1 MLREFCSR
9 YIPLSASPRL
19 RGVRFMRGGNRQ
31 ASPASRWRRRGGL
44 FGVGLV
50 LMLAALVL
58 MPLLASGPEEVS
70 AQGLPTPNPDGTY
83 TVPRDWPL
91 RPAGISPGTTFRLL
105 FLTTRWDAATSTDIA
120 IYDAIVQTEARRITG
135 NPNQIA
141 HPAIR
146 PYASLFRVVGST
158 ATVDARD
165 HTNMN
170 PDTDGPGVHIF
181 WLNGPLVAANYNGF
195 WKDTW
200 VNWEEADRRDQ
211 AGTQSPNDW
220 PWTGTNN
227 GGTKSGNPLGHS
239 RGVTQGQFK
248 ANAGDRDPLGHNVAP
263 RTQMHSFYGISP
275 VFIVEE
281 FETLVPIFG
290 RADPSKTTVEVL
302 HSSIDEV
309 VRYSYDG
316 IDPYNRSNVYEDER
330 PGASFMVDEH
340 ESCAPNE
347 GSAVVGGNWHPDPST
362 FGEYRK
368 LTYTVKLA
376 QPPPTRKNAVV
387 AIFGP
392 DDKHPRDR
400 KGFKQQYEDIFKKQ
414 MAITGRTSPMRGMGN
429 QLPEG
434 RVTVPT
440 SRLLFSSTNWDVPQE
455 VEVWVRCANPHN
467 PWEDIHIFH
476 GVYPQGT
483 TGALGNPPVAD
494 WFEVTVTVIDANT
507 SPRPSDLNSA
517 DAYPGRIRIHRERL
531 GGGFNIAGGNWQVPI
546 QLHWRTA
553 QIDAFQAGDAADR
566 LKVNDADAAMGNFRK
581 FEVKVEGMAK
591 GMSAPRSDGGPTY
604 ADGDRLPTTL
614 TWDVSPEKLVAGRG
628 DPFENYYPAYFL
640 TPDLT
645 MDSVVYSPGSPI
657 YRMTVTPYSIRGF
670 RVPGEAVVQCI
681 HVRSPDEDPVTG
693 AGATEHKAFYP
704 VACPS
709 NFPNAPASQQLAEPP
724 MLTISSAS
732 QWVDEGTDATFTI
745 TADRTP
751 LLDRTV
757 KVYLSQEMGE
767 GLNYVGAEE
776 ATTITLPAGH
786 RSVDWVVTSYSDD
799 QERADGTIEARINPS
814 DDYGVTNPRGVSL
827 PLIDD
832 DSGSTA
838 TISVSAGPAIIEGD
852 PASFTITATSAP
864 SADLD
869 VSVTV
874 SQSGDFG
881 ASTGKRTVTI
891 PTSGSATLTIATSN
905 DGAGEADGTVT
916 VTAAAGPRYTLHA
929 TDHAASVA
937 VSDDDYQVSAAV
949 LATVYQHTADDGMGN
964 MNRRVWRTV
973 LIAFGLGE
981 DNWIRG
987 GMRAMTAANARAQY
1001 GSDPVWQP
1009 VIAELDA
1016 YEAAVQQ
1023 QQNAR
1028 PVISVTAG
1036 AGITE
1041 GEGASFTLTSTPA
1054 PPAALYVNVWVEETG
1069 AYGVTNGRR
1078 QVVVPTTGSA
1088 TLSVATD
1095 DDSRGEPAGVITT
1108 TLNTGNRYTIDAT
1121 NRKASVA
1128 VADNDGVTVDPQ
1140 LIADVRSYM
1149 AETQH
1154 GPVHVNRWKRV
1165 LEAFGVE
1172 EYAGLE
1178 PMTSAEA
1185 KQKYGTWARWQPVIP
1200 VLEAIEAAGQTV
1212 VTPVTPT
1219 PEVSI
1224 TAGADV
1230 TEGGSA
1236 EFTISASPT
1245 PAADLPVSVTVSQS
1259 GEYGVSTGVQTV
1271 TIPTTG
1277 IATLTIATSNDAVDE
1292 TDGSVTATV
1301 NTGSGYTVS
1310 SSQGAGTVNVA
1321 DDDATPV
1328 TPVAPQ
1334 PTLDPQLVADVRSYA
1349 GETQHGAG
1357 HVNRWKR
1364 VLEAFGVEDYPNLEP
1379 TTAGEAQAHA
1389 DIGRARWIPVA
1400 EYLVALEA
1408 ANPQPAPAPTS
1419 ESVNAQV
1426 LADVRSYAA
1435 ETQHG
1440 AKHVNRWKRVLEAF
1454 GAESYPDLEPMT
1466 AAAAQVYADA
1476 GWGRWVP
1483 VAAELQ
1489 AIESA
1494 TPAPTPTPAPVV
1506 TPEVNILSSVGGSEG
1521 QTVTFGISANPAPSS
1536 DLNVGIN
1543 VVTTGDFGYGAIP
1556 SSVTIP
1562 TGGSVTLSIT
1572 TTDDSA
1578 DEPDGSVTLTLNGGS
1593 GYTVGALASETVSV
1607 TDDDATVAPV
1617 VQDPEVS
1624 VTAGSD
1630 VTEGGNAEF
1639 TITASPAPAANLP
1652 VSVTITASGDYGASA
1667 GQRTVTIPTGG
1678 SATLTIATSDDSVDE
1693 TDGSVTATVNTGDG
1707 YTVSSSQGAGT
1718 VSVSDNDVTPEVS
1731 VTAGSGITEGGNAE
1745 FTITASPAPAADLDV
1760 TVTVT
1765 QDGDYGASTGAQTVT
1780 IPTGGS
1786 ATLTIATSDDSVDET
1801 DGSVTATVN
1810 TGDGYTVSGSQGA
1823 GTVAVSDNDVTP
1835 EVSITAGSGITEGGD
1850 AEFTITASPAPDAD
1864 LDVSVTVTQ
1873 DGDYGAS
1880 TGQRTVTIPT
1890 GGSATLTIA
1899 TSDDSVD
1906 ETDGSVTATV
1916 NTGDGYTVSSSQGA
1930 GTVSVSDN
1938 DVTPEVSITA
1948 GSGITEGG
1956 DAEFTITASPAP
1968 AADLDVTVTV
1978 TQDGD
1983 YGVSTG
1989 QRTVTIPTGGSA
2001 TLTIATSDDS
2011 VDETDGSVTATVN
2024 TGDDYTVSSSQ
2035 GAGTVAVSDNDD
2047 APAQQLPEVS
2057 VEDAQGSE
2065 GNLYLEFMV
2074 TLSEASE
2081 ETVTVWYEIREGTA
2095 TNGVDYA
2102 IGNLKVVFQP
2112 GWTWAYAGVNVYDD
2126 SRREDDETLEL
2137 VLTEAEG
2144 AVITDG
2150 TATGTILDD
2159 D

>member
-1 MLREFCSR
+1 
-9 YIPLSASPRL
+9 
-19 RGVRFMRGGNRQ
+19 
-31 ASPASRWRRRGGL
+31 
-44 FGVGLV
+44 
-50 LMLAALVL
+50 
-58 MPLLASGPEEVS
+58 
-70 AQGLPTPNPDGTY
+70 
-83 TVPRDWPL
+83 
-91 RPAGISPGTTFRLL
+91 
-105 FLTTRWDAATSTDIA
+105 
-120 IYDAIVQTEARRITG
+120 
-135 NPNQIA
+135 
-141 HPAIR
+141 
-146 PYASLFRVVGST
+146 
-158 ATVDARD
+158 
-165 HTNMN
+165 
-170 PDTDGPGVHIF
+170 
-181 WLNGPLVAANYNGF
+181 
-195 WKDTW
+195 
-200 VNWEEADRRDQ
+200 
-211 AGTQSPNDW
+211 
-220 PWTGTNN
+220 
-227 GGTKSGNPLGHS
+227 
-239 RGVTQGQFK
+239 
-248 ANAGDRDPLGHNVAP
+248 
-263 RTQMHSFYGISP
+263 
-275 VFIVEE
+275 
-281 FETLVPIFG
+281 
-290 RADPSKTTVEVL
+290 
-302 HSSIDEV
+302 
-309 VRYSYDG
+309 
-316 IDPYNRSNVYEDER
+316 
-330 PGASFMVDEH
+330 MVDEH
-340 ESCAPNE
+340 ESCEPNE
-347 GSAVVGGNWHPDPST
+347 GSAVVNGNWHPDPST

-376 QPPPTRKNAVV
+376 QPPPSWKKAVV

-400 KGFKQQYEDIFKKQ
+400 NGFKSQYEEIFKKQ
-414 MAITGRTSPMRGMGN
+414 MAITGRTSPLRGMGN

-440 SRLLFSSTNWDVPQE
+440 SRLIFSATNWDVPQE

-494 WFEVTVTVIDANT
+494 WFEVAVTVIDANT

-517 DAYPGRIRIHRERL
+517 DAYPGRVHVHLEKP
-531 GGGFNIAGGNWQVPI
+531 GGGFNTAGGNWQVPI
-546 QLHWRTA
+546 HLHWRTA
-553 QIDAFQAGDAADR
+553 QIDAFQRGDAADW
-566 LKVNDADAAMGNFRK
+566 LKVNDADAAMQNFRK

-604 ADGDRLPTTL
+604 ADGDRLPTTM
-614 TWDVSPEKLVAGRG
+614 TWDVSPERLVSGRG

-657 YRMTVTPYSIRGF
+657 YRITVTPYSIRGF
-670 RVPGEAVVQCI
+670 RVPGEAVQQCI

-693 AGATEHKAFYP
+693 AGATEYKQFYP

-724 MLTISSAS
+724 MLTIASAA

-745 TADRTP
+745 TADHAP
-751 LLDRTV
+751 LLDTTV

-776 ATTITLPAGH
+776 AALITLPAGQ
-786 RSVDWVVTSYSDD
+786 RSVDWTVTSYSDD
-799 QERADGTIEARINPS
+799 QKRADGTIEARINP
-814 DDYGVTNPRGVSL
+814 DDAYGVTNPRGVSL
-827 PLIDD
+827 PFIDD
-832 DSGSTA
+832 DGSA
-838 TISVSAGPAIIEGD
+838 RVVSVSAGPAIIEGD
-852 PASFTITATSAP
+852 PASFTISAIP
-864 SADLD
+864 APAADLD

-881 ASTGKRTVTI
+881 ASTGASTVTI
-891 PTSGSATLTIATSN
+891 PASGSATLTIATSN

-916 VTAAAGPRYTLHA
+916 VTAEAGPRYTLHA

-949 LATVYQHTADDGMGN
+949 LATVYQRTADDGMGN

-1028 PVISVTAG
+1028 PVIGVTAG

-1041 GEGASFTLTSTPA
+1041 GHGASFTLTSTPA

-1154 GPVHVNRWKRV
+1154 GPVHVNRWRRV

-1236 EFTISASPT
+1236 EFTITASPT
-1245 PAADLPVSVTVSQS
+1245 PAADLPVSVTVSQT

-1271 TIPTTG
+1271 TIPSTG

-1408 ANPQPAPAPTS
+1408 ANPQPAPAPTNA
-1419 ESVNAQV
+1419 SVNAQV

-1521 QTVTFGISANPAPSS
+1521 QTVTFGISANPAPAA
-1536 DLNVGIN
+1536 DLDVGIN

-1718 VSVSDNDVTPEVS
+1718 VAVADDDVTPEVS
-1731 VTAGSGITEGGNAE
+1731 V
-1745 FTITASPAPAADLDV
+1745 
-1760 TVTVT
+1760 
-1765 QDGDYGASTGAQTVT
+1765 
-1780 IPTGGS
+1780 
-1786 ATLTIATSDDSVDET
+1786 
-1801 DGSVTATVN
+1801 
-1810 TGDGYTVSGSQGA
+1810 
-1823 GTVAVSDNDVTP
+1823 
-1835 EVSITAGSGITEGGD
+1835 TAGSGITEGGD

-1873 DGDYGAS
+1873 DGDYGAA

-1899 TSDDSVD
+1899 TSDDGAD
-1906 ETDGSVTATV
+1906 EADGSVTATV
-1916 NTGDGYTVSSSQGA
+1916 NPGDGYTVSSSQGA
-1930 GTVSVSDN
+1930 GTVAVADN

-1956 DAEFTITASPAP
+1956 DAEFTITANPAP
-1968 AADLDVTVTV
+1968 AADLDVSVTV

-1983 YGVSTG
+1983 YGAATG

-2001 TLTIATSDDS
+2001 TLTIATSDDGA
-2011 VDETDGSVTATVN
+2011 DEADGSVTATVN
-2024 TGDDYTVSSSQ
+2024 TGDGYTVSSSQ
-2035 GAGTVAVSDNDD
+2035 GAGTVAVSDNDVTPEVSITAGSAITEGGDAEFTITANPAPDADLDVSVTVTQDGDYGASTGSQTVTIPTGGSATLTIATSDDGADEADGSVTATVNTGDGYTVSSSQGAGTVSVSDNDD

-2144 AVITDG
+2144 VVITDG